1 MADDSKKIKAAA
13 RLRARKIAS
22 DKKGAGPEIQSV
34 RETGRRIKQLGEQT
48 QSQRTRSEMQKIAT
62 EEGLDMQE
70 LSSEQFKDLVTR
82 ASARLK
88 EGGRD
93 IRPEAK
99 KEAVDIQIN
108 LLEVGKERRGR
119 EGRRDKQVEESERK
133 RRQERAIRNLRLKK
147 EVKQRRP

>member
-1 MADDSKKIKAAA
+1 
-13 RLRARKIAS
+13 
-22 DKKGAGPEIQSV
+22 
-34 RETGRRIKQLGEQT
+34 
-48 QSQRTRSEMQKIAT
+48 MQKIAT